1 MVLQKQTQTG
11 LTFGQL
17 IAVSAILGGLIAS
30 YTDLNVRIAKLE
42 EHKTQIENRIS
53 NAEKS
58 NEISRQENR
67 SDHLRIEAKMDI
79 LIQKIS
85 R

>member
-1 MVLQKQTQTG
+1 MILQKQTQTG

-17 IAVSAILGGLIAS
+17 IAVAAILGGLIAS

>member
-17 IAVSAILGGLIAS
+17 IAVAAILGGLIAS
-30 YTDLNVRIAKLE
+30 YTDLNIRIAKLE